1 MIGLDIGPKTV
12 ERFKNVLS
20 DSNTILWN
28 GPLGLFENK
37 NFESGTLEIAMYLSK
52 IKINNKIIIIGG
64 GDTAAA
70 ISKFNLNK
78 EMTHVSTGGGSSM
91 ELMSGINSLQ
101 LNQWR
106 FKMSIKPI
114 IIPNWKMNKTPKEGI
129 EFFDEIKR
137 NFSRNDK
144 ITIII
149 GTAFTGLN
157 SFSTA
162 PPIFKAAQNCHW
174 EQSGA
179 YTGEISVDMIKN
191 CGADYVILGHSERRH
206 IFNETD
212 KQINLKVKS
221 VVDKGL
227 NPILCVGETLLQ
239 RNKDMTDSTL
249 KIQLHEALN
258 GVK

>member
-1 MIGLDIGPKTV
+1 MI
-12 ERFKNVLS
+12 
-20 DSNTILWN
+20 
-28 GPLGLFENK
+28 
-37 NFESGTLEIAMYLSK
+37 
-52 IKINNKIIIIGG
+52 
-64 GDTAAA
+64 
-70 ISKFNLNK
+70 
-78 EMTHVSTGGGSSM
+78 
-91 ELMSGINSLQ
+91 
-101 LNQWR
+101 
-106 FKMSIKPI
+106 IKPI
-114 IIPNWKMNKTPKEGI
+114 IAANWKMNKTPNEGI
-129 EFFDEIKR
+129 EFFDEIKS
-137 NFSRNDK
+137 NFSGDED

-227 NPILCVGETLLQ
+227 NPILCVGETLSQ
-239 RNKDMTDSTL
+239 REENITNETL
-249 KIQLHEALN
+249 KIQLYDALSGIHDIRNLTIAYEPVWAIGTGLTATEDQIKSAHLRIKEILFGLYPNSDDIPTLYGGSVNRNNAGSLIKVENVN
-258 GVK
+258 GFLIGGASLKVDEFISIINNVKDIV

>member
-1 MIGLDIGPKTV
+1 
-12 ERFKNVLS
+12 
-20 DSNTILWN
+20 
-28 GPLGLFENK
+28 
-37 NFESGTLEIAMYLSK
+37 
-52 IKINNKIIIIGG
+52 
-64 GDTAAA
+64 
-70 ISKFNLNK
+70 
-78 EMTHVSTGGGSSM
+78 
-91 ELMSGINSLQ
+91 
-101 LNQWR
+101 
-106 FKMSIKPI
+106 MSIKPI
-114 IIPNWKMNKTPKEGI
+114 IAANWKMNKTPNEGI
-129 EFFDEIKR
+129 EFFDEIKS
-137 NFSRNDK
+137 NFSGNED

-157 SFSTA
+157 SFSTV

-239 RNKDMTDSTL
+239 RNENITNETL
-249 KIQLHEALN
+249 KIQLNDALGGIHSIRNLTIAYEPVWAIGTGLTATEDQIKSAHLRIKEILFGLYPNSDDIPILYGGSVNRNNAGTLIKVENVN
-258 GVK
+258 GFLIGGASLKVDEFISIINNVKDIV